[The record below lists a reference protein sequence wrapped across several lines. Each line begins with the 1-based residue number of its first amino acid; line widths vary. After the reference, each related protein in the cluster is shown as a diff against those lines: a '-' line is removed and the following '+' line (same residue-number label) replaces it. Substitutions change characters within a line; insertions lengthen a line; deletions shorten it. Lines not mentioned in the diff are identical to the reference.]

1 MYTAGREQG
10 IKINS
15 LFPLC
20 TPDTFPEDKQVF
32 FLHALSRVVSVDEHM
47 GLYFIFMG
55 ASL

>member
-10 IKINS
+10 IKTNS

-32 FLHALSRVVSVDEHM
+32 FLHALSGVVSVDEHM
-47 GLYFIFMG
+47 GLYFIFTG